1 MSYITEIVV
10 SVNQDEEKQFLSE
23 GYIQN
28 PVNLNKESTGAK
40 NFLWYKKGDD
50 NGITRIQASFND
62 EMCKGLKDAGY
73 QKVYK
78 NLNQG
83 AGGDEIYLW
92 YLKGSTNHDIPIKDL
107 FLSTERED
115 EAQLFRFGWEK
126 LACNL
131 NRRNGGCRIY
141 LWVQRAEPTF
151 VSDIITTVDFED
163 ENSKFKDGYIRLD
176 EDINRGSGGPSI
188 FLWYRLTTDEN
199 HAITDLQICKGNKHP
214 PGDYIAVDQNL
225 NRGNAGTQMYLYYIK
240 DHQSKA
246 IQTISL
252 IIKEI
257 GKDPYEI
264 AGVQVV
270 DVDLNEGNE
279 GVREYLCFY
288 Q

>member
-10 SVNQDEEKQFLSE
+10 SVNQDEEKQFLLD

-40 NFLWYKKGDD
+40 NFLWYKKGND

-62 EMCKGLKDAGY
+62 EMSKGLHDAGY

-92 YLKGSTNHDIPIKDL
+92 YHKDSTNHEIPIKDL

-126 LACNL
+126 LTCNL

-151 VSDIITTVDFED
+151 VSDIIATRNFED
-163 ENSKFKDGYIRLD
+163 DHSKFKEGYIRLD
-176 EDINRGSGGPSI
+176 EDIHRGSGGPSM
-188 FLWYRLTTDEN
+188 FLWYLLTTDEKE
-199 HAITDLQICKGNKHP
+199 AIKDLKICQDKCPSTDYKK
-214 PGDYIAVDQNL
+214 VEQNL
-225 NRGNAGTQMYLYYIK
+225 NEGKGTPIFLCYTK
-240 DHQSKA
+240 DGQSKKA

-257 GKDPYEI
+257 GKEFYEI
-264 AGVQVV
+264 AGVQLLET
-270 DVDLNEGNE
+270 DLNEGNE
-279 GVREYLCFY
+279 GVAEYLCFY